1 MIQTED
7 PLLNWRVFCYNKDM
21 TYLDVLKYQPELRLT
36 NIYNISLRML
46 ELTKGDLFI
55 AYNVLK
61 GVHEVHSV
69 ENFKINN
76 ISFNVALEPEMVN
89 GFVYNDYKA
98 NNLKMFVKE
107 VQDKREKTNYLLEQS
122 NDKRQDKLASLEV
135 IERTIGTKL

>member
-1 MIQTED
+1 
-7 PLLNWRVFCYNKDM
+7 
-21 TYLDVLKYQPELRLT
+21 
-36 NIYNISLRML
+36 ML